1 MGPREEGH
9 LRKDVVIPIR
19 DVVILLD
26 GSKVGRSFKKGCGHS
41 IRWVQGRKVIQER
54 MWSSQ

>member
-1 MGPREEGH
+1 MVTPLGMP
-9 LRKDVVIPIR
+9 RKDVVIP
-19 DVVILLD
+19 LD
-26 GSKVGRSFKKGCGHS
+26 GSKGGRSFKKGCGHPNEGCGHS